1 MLKSYYLQVLPKR
14 FEDFKND
21 FKIFENRFLV
31 LEKSAQNWHI
41 LGSDFQYSPRSS
53 ALLTYINVKY
63 IFWRTQNRW
72 KPDCKR
78 LRTSIFGHF
87 KKIENPD
94 FPSFLAA
101 TQLLLCYAAVLL
113 LQRGD
118 ASCWNEL
125 FWGHDFW
132 YSLWFTTLLTYVIVK
147 YIF

>member
-78 LRTSIFGHF
+78 LRTSIFIPF
-87 KKIENPD
+87 STARNSRFYSL
-94 FPSFLAA
+94 FPLFAAA
-101 TQLLLCYAAVLL
+101 TAHTATRLLCCCSSG
-113 LQRGD
+113 R
-118 ASCWNEL
+118 
-125 FWGHDFW
+125 
-132 YSLWFTTLLTYVIVK
+132 K
-147 YIF
+147 YGFLSPSISNPKN